1 MNLLLD
7 THVAL
12 WAITDSPR
20 LSSETRKLITAE
32 RTTVYVSVASLW
44 EISIKHSLGRGDMP
58 ITAQDALGYFQTS
71 GYRILSITPEHAIAI
86 SDLPSHH
93 HDPFDRMIVAQSL
106 VEPLRLMTHD
116 ALVQLYS
123 PTIIRI

>member
-20 LSSETRKLITAE
+20 LSLDAKRLITAE
-32 RTTVYVSVASLW
+32 RTNVFVSVASLW
-44 EISIKHSLGRGDMP
+44 EISIKHSLGKGDMP
-58 ITAQDALGYFQTS
+58 ISGKDALGYFQAS
-71 GYRILSITPEHAIAI
+71 GYRILSIAPEHAIAV

-93 HDPFDRMIVAQSL
+93 HDPFDRMIVAQAL

-116 ALVQLYS
+116 AAVHLYS
-123 PTIIRI
+123 PTIIYV